1 MTHSAFDGYRPPEPP
16 RGRRRRRRDGDRSPA
31 RRRDLGALGTGDGG
45 REMPMVEDV
54 EFSSYYGRPVVKAPP
69 WGAPIGL
76 YLFVGGVAGASALL
90 GAGAALTDRP
100 ALRRN
105 ARLTA
110 LAAVAVGTPALI
122 EDLGRPERFLHML
135 RVLKPTS
142 PMSLGTWILSGFA
155 SGAGVAAAAEID
167 RLLGE
172 RLPLGPLRPVLRC
185 AEGPAAAVSTVLGAP
200 LAAYTAVLLGDT
212 AVPTWQGARQG
223 LPFVFVSSAALAASG
238 IAMIT
243 TPVAQAGPARVLAVL
258 GVAGDVLAMHRT
270 TESMHPLEAEPLETG
285 SAGRKLRWAERLA
298 VAGGVA
304 TLLGGRNR
312 WIAAAGGAAL
322 ATASALTRFG
332 VLEAG
337 IESVKDPRRV
347 MIPQRERLEKRRA
360 EGITDDSIIT
370 GPES

>member
-16 RGRRRRRRDGDRSPA
+16 RGRRRRRDGAAPA
-31 RRRDLGALGTGDGG
+31 RRRDLGAIGTGDGG

-54 EFSSYYGRPVVKAPP
+54 EFTSYYGRPVVKAPP

-76 YLFVGGVAGASALL
+76 YLFVGGLAGASALL
-90 GAGAALTDRP
+90 GTGAALTGRP
-100 ALRRN
+100 LLRRN

-155 SGAGVAAAAEID
+155 TGAGATAALEVD
-167 RLLGE
+167 RMTGE
-172 RLPLGPLRPVLRC
+172 RLPLGPLRPLLRA
-185 AEGPAAAVSTVLGAP
+185 AEVPAAAVSTVLGAP

-212 AVPTWQGARQG
+212 SVPTWHAARRG
-223 LPFVFVSSAALAASG
+223 LPFVFVSSATIAASG
-238 IAMIT
+238 VALLT
-243 TPVAQAGPARVLAVL
+243 TPVAQTRPARVLAVL
-258 GVAGDVLAMHRT
+258 GVAGDVIGMHLT
-270 TESMHPLEAEPLETG
+270 KASMHPLEAEPLEEG
-285 SAGRKLRWAERLA
+285 EPGRKLRWAERLA
-298 VAGGVA
+298 VAGGIG

-312 WIAAAGGAAL
+312 WIAAASGAAL
-322 ATASALTRFG
+322 AAASALTRFG

-347 MIPQRERLEKRRA
+347 LVPQRERLAKRRA
-360 EGITDDSIIT
+360 EGILDDSITT